1 MRVSTRGGESCW
13 CDLERGRSTDDDAAL
28 RNNRLISGSEFTD
41 KSLNPELKALLLS
54 LLTRT
59 PLCVGWFKFSPL
71 GAPLVVTE
79 RSAATMSLQL
89 SSTGERPLRVLR
101 RA

>member
-1 MRVSTRGGESCW
+1 LRVSTRGGESCW
-13 CDLERGRSTDDDAAL
+13 CDLERGRSPDEDAAL

-41 KSLNPELKALLLS
+41 RSLNPELKALLLLS
-54 LLTRT
+54 PLLTRT
-59 PLCVGWFKFSPL
+59 PLRVDWFKFSPL
-71 GAPLVVTE
+71 GAPLVVT
-79 RSAATMSLQL
+79 TMSLQL